1 MELGGNV
8 VERKQRGQHSQLG
21 RDALDLQLLSL
32 SPRSR
37 SIGKDQKMQDNG
49 MHDLSMFATDEFVVE
64 DLPETGALG
73 SFGSVGCFGSSV
85 GSCASSVSTGSTF
98 S

>member
-1 MELGGNV
+1 
-8 VERKQRGQHSQLG
+8 
-21 RDALDLQLLSL
+21 
-32 SPRSR
+32 
-37 SIGKDQKMQDNG
+37 MQDNG

>member
-1 MELGGNV
+1 
-8 VERKQRGQHSQLG
+8 
-21 RDALDLQLLSL
+21 
-32 SPRSR
+32 
-37 SIGKDQKMQDNG
+37 MQDNG
-49 MHDLSMFATDEFVVE
+49 MNDLSMFASDEFVVE

-85 GSCASSVSTGSTF
+85 GSCASTVSTGSTF